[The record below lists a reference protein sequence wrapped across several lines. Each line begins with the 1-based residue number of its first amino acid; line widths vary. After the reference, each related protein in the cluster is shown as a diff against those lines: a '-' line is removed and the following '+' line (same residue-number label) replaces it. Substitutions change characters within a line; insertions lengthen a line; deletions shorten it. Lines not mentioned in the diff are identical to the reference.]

1 MDFYTNC
8 VCVIAEKEY
17 HGFFFLGGCKLK
29 FVNLEYK
36 GISYRG
42 KGFNSFFQTLTLI
55 DY

>member
-8 VCVIAEKEY
+8 KCVISEEEY
-17 HGFFFLGGCKLK
+17 DGSFFFSFFGRKLK

-42 KGFNSFFQTLTLI
+42 KGFNSFFQTL
-55 DY
+55 